1 MTTTLTTS
9 DGGHVALV
17 LSGVP
22 APTTLTHE
30 TLAHVEVLQPLHGAV
45 QGLGVGG
52 GDDLTLLNPPGAV
65 HVDGVVRTKGVPGVG
80 DTLM

>member
-1 MTTTLTTS
+1 MTTTLATS

-30 TLAHVEVLQPLHGAV
+30 TLAHVEVLKSLHGAV

-52 GDDLTLLNPPGAV
+52 GDDLALLNPPSAV
-65 HVDGVVRTKGVPGVG
+65 HVDGVVRTKGVSGVW